1 MNKAKLIKKLEQ
13 AIEPTLKAKGY
24 GDNPEEL
31 RESSSEYVYL
41 TAEELIAT
49 IGMRRCNYVA
59 LSTDLGGYDEECFKD
74 GETTGVYAMSNN
86 IHVRLGKKV
95 AKKMIADVYSPKLF
109 RVLVGGYHKMN
120 TLYKYSDEHKFSVSI

>member
-1 MNKAKLIKKLEQ
+1 MNKAKLIKKLEK

-24 GDNPEEL
+24 GNNPEEL

-59 LSTDLGGYDEECFKD
+59 LSTALGGYDEECFKD
-74 GETTGVYAMSNN
+74 GENTAVYALSNH

-109 RVLVGGYHKMN
+109 RVLVSGYAQ
-120 TLYKYSDEHKFSVSI
+120 LSDNYTSKVFSVSM